1 MSYFWGT
8 EILKHITDSSFVVHY
23 CCSHCLLCTG
33 LWSCAFATQL
43 LSEETSQL
51 LFSHLSVEV
60 THSDLCNRVAAFGT
74 SAAFPYNSSL
84 LVTPCHWVGVFQH
97 FVAFILK
104 CKKSLTAYPLRW
116 QLTTILWNTKN
127 TDSMTQH
134 HIPEEFIPPP
144 LPETVLWK
152 PHISNYFFLYTV
164 IFLVY
169 PNILWDQCNFSENQ
183 KFKMYL
189 HVILTVVCCVWDI
202 SHHKGSA

>member
-1 MSYFWGT
+1 VSYFWGT

-144 LPETVLWK
+144 SSQKQCCESLTSQI
-152 PHISNYFFLYTV
+152 ISFCTLSFFLFTQIYYGTNV
-164 IFLVY
+164 ISLKTRSLKCTY
-169 PNILWDQCNFSENQ
+169 
-183 KFKMYL
+183 M
-189 HVILTVVCCVWDI
+189 
-202 SHHKGSA
+202 